1 MATFVHNEPTS
12 LGIIQEAGLPEAFY
26 KAIEA
31 GIEPSIEVCPMHLV
45 GFVLDFF
52 ILALQVIQSI
62 PNALG
67 ALCLNETGQAQL
79 GNRPSIIPA
88 IFTIFTSQRHLK
100 VLIDKE
106 NAVIIGTAI
115 DELVRH
121 HPLLKAA
128 VFTSLKSTLSTIEE
142 IGRNHQVQNDLL
154 HWYQLMPT
162 VDNAATIDVD
172 VKMDDAELVQ
182 AESSELEMIDVPAAD
197 MLNIEEAALKSHDNT
212 VVSFVDVFCRVCSVW
227 MKNLPFLTR
236 SSSSSKGFSNMLP
249 IAMIL

>member
-31 GIEPSIEVCPMHLV
+31 GIEPSIEVCPLCIIT
-45 GFVLDFF
+45 F
-52 ILALQVIQSI
+52 ILTLLLQVIQSI

-67 ALCLNETGQAQL
+67 ALCLNETGQTQL

-121 HPLLKAA
+121 HPLLKAG
-128 VFTSLKSTLSTIEE
+128 VFTSLKSTLCAIEE
-142 IGRNHQVQNDLL
+142 IGRNYEVSNDLL

-162 VDNAATIDVD
+162 VGNAVDTDAD
-172 VKMDDAELVQ
+172 VKMEDVEPAQ
-182 AESSELEMIDVPAAD
+182 FESSEAEMVDASAAD
-197 MLNIEEAALKSHDNT
+197 MLNNAEEAALKSHDNT
-212 VVSFVDVFCRVCSVW
+212 VVSFIDVMCRVRLVFEKS
-227 MKNLPFLTR
+227 NFYFLTW
-236 SSSSSKGFSNMLP
+236 L
-249 IAMIL
+249 